1 MIVVVGYFV
10 LLTVFF
16 GVQLYFWWL
25 WKKTDRE
32 GDKPS
37 TIDYPTVSILIPV
50 RNEASNI
57 SSCLRS
63 VSDQTYPSNLIQIV
77 VINDHSTDG
86 TVDQIRS
93 FPDVDVVHLSKGE
106 AGKKKAIQKGVDK
119 ATGAILIAIDGDCEV
134 RKDWLMTMVM
144 SLGIDEADL
153 VTGPVWVVPESS
165 TFIQKYQ
172 EMEQASLNV
181 LTYAGLVTGLVV
193 SANGANMAY
202 RKSQYTNQ
210 TPYRDNQHIAS
221 GDDVFLIQKLYKSG
235 GKVGFVRD
243 QEAIVYTN
251 PVLTWDQFVHQRL
264 RWAGKS
270 SKYSHGFTQAYL
282 ILFGAVN
289 LSFVLLLVAGI
300 WMPVTFSWVL
310 LGMVIKFVVD
320 YLIIHEGM
328 QWGQRSVCWQDV
340 LKASLFQ
347 VFYVNYVA
355 LLLLTGTKGRWK
367 DR

>member
-10 LLTVFF
+10 LLAVFF
-16 GVQLYFWWL
+16 GVQLYFWWV

-32 GDKPS
+32 IDWPV
-37 TIDYPTVSILIPV
+37 TTDYPTVSILIPV

-63 VSDQTYPSNLIQIV
+63 VSDQNYPSDLIQIV

-86 TVDQIRS
+86 TIDEIQEFS
-93 FPDVDVVHLSKGE
+93 HVDVIHLSEEE
-106 AGKKKAIQKGVDK
+106 AGKKKAIQKGVDH
-119 ATGAILIAIDGDCEV
+119 ATGEILITIDGDCQV
-134 RKDWLMTMVM
+134 RQDWLMTMVNSM
-144 SLGIDEADL
+144 GFYEADL
-153 VTGPVWVVPESS
+153 VSGPVWMVPESS

-181 LTYAGLVTGLVV
+181 LTCAGLATGLVI

-202 RKSQYTNQ
+202 RKSTHSNL
-210 TPYRDNQHIAS
+210 TPYQDNQHIPS

-235 GKVGFVRD
+235 GKVGYVRH
-243 QEAIVYTN
+243 QGAIVYTN
-251 PVLTWDQFVHQRL
+251 PAHSWGQFVHQRL

-270 SKYSHGFTQAYL
+270 SEYSHGLTQAYL

-289 LSFVLLLVAGI
+289 ILFVLMLVAGI
-300 WMPVTFSWVL
+300 WMPGTFSLVL
-310 LGMVIKFVVD
+310 IGFLIKFVVD

-328 QWGQRSVCWQDV
+328 RWGHKSVCWQDV

-355 LLLLTGTKGRWK
+355 MLMLTGNKGRWK
-367 DR
+367 GR